1 MLLLMG
7 KSGKAISNMYG
18 ETKSPT
24 LATSLETHQARGQA
38 RIMDYQVIFRDSQVV
53 LVVKNLLAIEDDMGS
68 IPDLGRSPRAGN
80 GNLVQYSCLEISMGS
95 GAWQAT
101 VLGAAKPE
109 TTESACTH
117 TYTHR

>member
-1 MLLLMG
+1 MG

-24 LATSLETHQARGQA
+24 LATSLETHQARGQV
-38 RIMDYQVIFRDSQVV
+38 RIMDYQVIFGDSQVV
-53 LVVKNLLAIEDDMGS
+53 LVVKNLLAIEEDMGS
-68 IPDLGRSPRAGN
+68 VPDLGRSPRAGN

-101 VLGAAKPE
+101 VLGAAKSQKRLRVP
-109 TTESACTH
+109 AHTH
-117 TYTHR
+117 THTGNI